1 MNNKIVRYMAPDQ
14 IRLCKQD
21 ACIEARGENAKTIVS
36 VVAFLLFCAGVYYIS
51 KIKLT
56 VV

>member
-21 ACIEARGENAKTIVS
+21 NCIEARGENAKTIVS
-36 VVAFLLFCAGVYYIS
+36 VVAFLLFCAGAYYIS
-51 KIKLT
+51 KIK
-56 VV
+56 

>member
-1 MNNKIVRYMAPDQ
+1 MNNKNVHYMPTDQ

-21 ACIEARGENAKTIVS
+21 TCIEARGENAKTLVT

-51 KIKLT
+51 KIK
-56 VV
+56 